1 MTVKFADGYETRA
14 VPSKEQRD
22 AMAAAIEI
30 RACEEFDEYVDEE
43 DIMQLYDV
51 TRRRLDN
58 AKKKLDDAL
67 GTDGAE

>member
-1 MTVKFADGYETRA
+1 MTTDIVIIGIK
-14 VPSKEQRD
+14 
-22 AMAAAIEI
+22 
-30 RACEEFDEYVDEE
+30 